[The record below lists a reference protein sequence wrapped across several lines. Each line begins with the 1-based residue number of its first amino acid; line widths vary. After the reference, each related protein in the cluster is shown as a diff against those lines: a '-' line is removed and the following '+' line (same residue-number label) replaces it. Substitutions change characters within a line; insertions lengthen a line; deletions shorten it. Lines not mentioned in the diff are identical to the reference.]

1 MSNAG
6 GRVGSTVRHQERL
19 LILAGVFTMAL
30 GLSLTLNANVLPY
43 YGLALAVLASA
54 AVPYLLHRHPAYS
67 FSPVR
72 MILPAALALAAPT
85 VAHELGNGPLRLLAV
100 FGPGALLY
108 ALILGE
114 YILIQPTQATPS
126 QVARLVLTVGA
137 YCVALGYYLL
147 IYQIKERSVESGP
160 LVALVSG
167 ALALRLLS
175 LDRPNDWRVRLYAA
189 AAGLALA
196 EVLWPLNYWV
206 LNVTAGGLMLL
217 LAFYVLVGVMRQ
229 LLAGQFSQAIA
240 LEYGSVSLAGL
251 LLVFGAT
258 RL

>member
-1 MSNAG
+1 M
-6 GRVGSTVRHQERL
+6 RHQERL

-30 GLSLTLNANVLPY
+30 GLSLTLNPNVLPY
-43 YGLALAVLASA
+43 YGLALAVLACA
-54 AVPYLLHRHPAYS
+54 AVPYLLHRHPAYT
-67 FSPVR
+67 FSPTR

-108 ALILGE
+108 GLILGE
-114 YILIQPTQATPS
+114 YILIQPTQGTS
-126 QVARLVLTVGA
+126 TQLARLLLAVSA
-137 YCVALGYYLL
+137 YGIALGYYLL

-160 LVALVSG
+160 LAAIISG
-167 ALALRLLS
+167 ALALRLLT
-175 LDRPNDWRVRLYAA
+175 LDRPNEWRARLYAA

-196 EVLWPLNYWV
+196 EVWWPLNYWV
-206 LNVTAGGLMLL
+206 LNLTAGGLMLL
-217 LAFYVLVGVMRQ
+217 LALYVLVGIMRQ

-240 LEYGSVSLAGL
+240 LEYGTVSLAGL

>member
-1 MSNAG
+1 M
-6 GRVGSTVRHQERL
+6 RHQERL

-30 GLSLTLNANVLPY
+30 GLSLTLNVAVLPY
-43 YGLALAVLASA
+43 YGLALAVLACA
-54 AVPYLLHRHPAYS
+54 AVPYLLHRHPAYR

-72 MILPAALALAAPT
+72 LILPAALALAAPT

-114 YILIQPTQATPS
+114 YVLIQPSQATSS
-126 QVARLVLTVGA
+126 QASRLFITVTA
-137 YCVALGYYLL
+137 YAVALGYYLL
-147 IYQIKERSVESGP
+147 IYQIKERSVESAP
-160 LVALVSG
+160 LAAVVSG
-167 ALALRLLS
+167 ALAVRLLA
-175 LDRPNDWRVRLYAA
+175 LDRPADWKVRIYGAV
-189 AAGLALA
+189 AGLALA
-196 EVLWPLNYWV
+196 EVLWPLNYWT
-206 LNVTAGGLMLL
+206 LNLTAGGLMLL
-217 LAFYVLVGVMRQ
+217 LAFYVLVGIMRQ
-229 LLAGQFSQAIA
+229 LLAGQFSQSIA